1 MAQKDFFTDA
11 LNDSL
16 LGELSFLHG
25 TVANNIV
32 GIYSNRVKIGAPAY
46 EDLNGTQ
53 MLRVPV
59 TLVPSAAG
67 NDELRI
73 VYA

>member
-1 MAQKDFFTDA
+1 
-11 LNDSL
+11 
-16 LGELSFLHG
+16 
-25 TVANNIV
+25 
-32 GIYSNRVKIGAPAY
+32 VKIGAPAY

-53 MLRVPV
+53 MLRIPV

>member
-25 TVANNIV
+25 TITGNIV
-32 GIYSNRVKIGAPAY
+32 GIYSKRVKIGAPAY
-46 EDLNGTQ
+46 EDMNGTQ

-59 TLVPSAAG
+59 TLLPSATG
-67 NDELRI
+67 NDELRL